1 MGFLEGVYPHCR
13 KYPLLPISHT
23 LAKDRKDDGFRRN
36 YVMFLEGKSVPDEIE
51 LNLLDGANEIRQRS

>member
-1 MGFLEGVYPHCR
+1 MPLGEGNCYYQWVYG
-13 KYPLLPISHT
+13 LLPISHT